1 MEIYVKNGSETVIF
15 RSVDEIINS
24 KFEVDT
30 VEFYL
35 SKTVET
41 KLEQRAFETLKEK
54 IQNEKYRLR
63 LEGIQIVAVLEPENQ
78 KNLKQE
84 IKKCVEYMN
93 EIIDQIRIDNDI
105 QRQIRQKA
113 CVLGNLIN
121 GELRVEMI

>member
-84 IKKCVEYMN
+84 IKKCVEYMD

-121 GELRVEMI
+121 SKLRVEMI

>member
-35 SKTVET
+35 SKTVEI

>member
-84 IKKCVEYMN
+84 IKKCVEYMD
-93 EIIDQIRIDNDI
+93 EIIDQICIDNDI

>member
-84 IKKCVEYMN
+84 IKKCVEYMD